1 MDYRLVNGKFPCFGS
16 FEDNRNLLLVCLCL
30 LVLKCHILKKLD
42 SSWLGNGWMQQR
54 CILFYR
60 AFRATTDLPK
70 KCICHCT
77 NREAMGRYQ
86 GKRREWKLGNVNYSL
101 RVLLSFCY
109 ENRRCSRSPFLNFG
123 NCCVSSTLDGWGE
136 WWHFSENCN
145 TATVGHS
152 QRVFVT
158 QSPCFVTQDVFLQR
172 KRKSSIRFSP
182 TGNSIRSLGHGGKLP
197 EFQFSLRFFW
207 PKILTFSPPI
217 FLYPLKILSFFPS
230 CFYPSKINFSSFF
243 WHFHSKS
250 PLSYHFLLKPYLVFV
265 ILSSPNYF

>member
-136 WWHFSENCN
+136 WWHFSENCD
-145 TATVGHS
+145 TANVFLLHS
-152 QRVFVT
+152 HRFFVT
-158 QSPCFVTQDVFLQR
+158 QHVFLQR
-172 KRKSSIRFSP
+172 KRKSSIRFPPLEIPYEASDRVGSCRNSNSP
-182 TGNSIRSLGHGGKLP
+182 FASFDQKSSLFHPQSSSI
-197 EFQFSLRFFW
+197 
-207 PKILTFSPPI
+207 
-217 FLYPLKILSFFPS
+217 
-230 CFYPSKINFSSFF
+230 PSKFCPFSILF
-243 WHFHSKS
+243 
-250 PLSYHFLLKPYLVFV
+250 LSIKD
-265 ILSSPNYF
+265 

>member
-1 MDYRLVNGKFPCFGS
+1 MDYHLVNGKLPCFGS
-16 FEDNRNLLLVCLCL
+16 FEDNRNLVCLCL

-136 WWHFSENCN
+136 WWHFSENCD
-145 TATVGHS
+145 TTTMGHS

-172 KRKSSIRFSP
+172 KRKSSIRFPPLEIPYEASDTVGSCRNSNSP
-182 TGNSIRSLGHGGKLP
+182 FASFDQKSPLFHPSLPLSPQNSVL
-197 EFQFSLRFFW
+197 F
-207 PKILTFSPPI
+207 PI
-217 FLYPLKILSFFPS
+217 FLLSI
-230 CFYPSKINFSSFF
+230 KD
-243 WHFHSKS
+243 
-250 PLSYHFLLKPYLVFV
+250 
-265 ILSSPNYF
+265 

>member
-1 MDYRLVNGKFPCFGS
+1 
-16 FEDNRNLLLVCLCL
+16 
-30 LVLKCHILKKLD
+30 
-42 SSWLGNGWMQQR
+42 MQQR

-136 WWHFSENCN
+136 WWHFSENCD
-145 TATVGHS
+145 TANVFLLHSHRVLWHRMFFFRESGNLQSDFPPLEIPYEASDTVGS
-152 QRVFVT
+152 CRNSN
-158 QSPCFVTQDVFLQR
+158 SPFA
-172 KRKSSIRFSP
+172 
-182 TGNSIRSLGHGGKLP
+182 
-197 EFQFSLRFFW
+197 
-207 PKILTFSPPI
+207 
-217 FLYPLKILSFFPS
+217 SFDQ
-230 CFYPSKINFSSFF
+230 
-243 WHFHSKS
+243 KS
-250 PLSYHFLLKPYLVFV
+250 PLFHPSLPLSPQNSVLFPILFLSIKD
-265 ILSSPNYF
+265 

>member
-1 MDYRLVNGKFPCFGS
+1 MDYHLANCKLPCFGS

-136 WWHFSENCN
+136 WWHFSENCD
-145 TATVGHS
+145 TTTMGHS

-158 QSPCFVTQDVFLQR
+158 QSPCFVTQHVFLQR

-182 TGNSIRSLGHGGKLP
+182 LEIPYEASDTVGSCRNSN
-197 EFQFSLRFFW
+197 
-207 PKILTFSPPI
+207 SP
-217 FLYPLKILSFFPS
+217 FASFDQ
-230 CFYPSKINFSSFF
+230 
-243 WHFHSKS
+243 KS
-250 PLSYHFLLKPYLVFV
+250 PLFHPKLPLSPQNSVLFPILFLSIKD
-265 ILSSPNYF
+265 

>member
-1 MDYRLVNGKFPCFGS
+1 
-16 FEDNRNLLLVCLCL
+16 
-30 LVLKCHILKKLD
+30 
-42 SSWLGNGWMQQR
+42 MQQR

-86 GKRREWKLGNVNYSL
+86 GKRREGKLGNVNYSL
-101 RVLLSFCY
+101 RVVLSFCY

-136 WWHFSENCN
+136 WWHFSENCD
-145 TATVGHS
+145 TTTMGHS

-172 KRKSSIRFSP
+172 KRKSSIRFPP
-182 TGNSIRSLGHGGKLP
+182 TGNSIRSLGQGGKLP

-207 PKILTFSPPI
+207 PKILTFSPQASSIPSKFCPFSHLVFI
-217 FLYPLKILSFFPS
+217 HQRLISLPSFDTFTRSLLYPILFFSNHTWYLSFFLRQIIFS
-230 CFYPSKINFSSFF
+230 DFFILDGISVKI
-243 WHFHSKS
+243 
-250 PLSYHFLLKPYLVFV
+250 
-265 ILSSPNYF
+265 